1 VDHRGSQLTDLAAYR
16 EQSRTS
22 WREVAA
28 GWERRRDWF
37 REVSGPVTEW
47 LLDHADP
54 QPGETF
60 LELAAGTGDLSLALA
75 ERVGPHGRVVASDF
89 APEMIDAARRAGLER
104 GAANVDYRVLDA
116 ERLDLDDA
124 SVDGVVCRFAFML
137 MADPGAALAGARRA
151 LRPTGRLA
159 LAVWQ
164 GPDRNPWA
172 ALPAATL
179 VRLGH
184 APPPEPGTPG
194 IFALADP
201 NRIRALVTAA
211 GFSDAAVEEIAF
223 TFRYADAD
231 ELWDTLLSV
240 SGSFSR
246 ALAALDDDERQ
257 AVRAAVEEAVA
268 PFREDDGSYTPPAA
282 AWGVVAR

>member
-1 VDHRGSQLTDLAAYR
+1 MTRP
-16 EQSRTS
+16 
-22 WREVAA
+22 
-28 GWERRRDWF
+28 
-37 REVSGPVTEW
+37 VSAW
-47 LLDHADP
+47 LLEHADP

-75 ERVGPHGRVVASDF
+75 ERVGPQGRVIASDF
-89 APEMIDAARRAGLER
+89 APEMVDAARRAGAER
-104 GAANVDYRVLDA
+104 RAANVDYRVLDA

-137 MADPGAALAGARRA
+137 MAEPGAALAQARRV

-159 LAVWQ
+159 FAVWQ
-164 GPDRNPWA
+164 GAERNPWA

-184 APPPEPGTPG
+184 VPPPERGMPG
-194 IFALADP
+194 IFALADAE
-201 NRIRALVTAA
+201 RIRGLVTAA
-211 GFSDAAVEEIAF
+211 GFAEPVIEEIAF
-223 TFRYADAD
+223 AYTYADGD

-246 ALAALDDDERQ
+246 ALGSLDDDERQ
-257 AVRAAVEEAVA
+257 TVRAAVEDAVA
-268 PFREDDGSYTPPAA
+268 PYRNEDGSYTPPAA